1 MLAWWLI
8 FAELGAARSRAIP
21 IPKFLQEVTL
31 EKNPRWPC
39 FLASALLH
47 VFMLA
52 GLPAL
57 SDWFQATR
65 PELWMHRYRVLASVE
80 IRVPERLYLATTPS
94 PRRKPATTPAK
105 PARGTE
111 RTIRPSASRDTAL
124 RAASGAKR
132 RFELPRLVPRQSDL
146 TLLQPDFPGDLPV
159 LGRVSLPDLLIWSP
173 LPNHPAFRIRK
184 PFVTPGSAE
193 PFAQQPA
200 FDAPPQ
206 LTAPNWEALAAE
218 LQAAAARASNPE
230 SPLQPAISLPIR
242 LPDLLT
248 RPPHTY
254 ISTERSVGDPLS
266 VLALNVRPRP
276 VREDLIIPPGN
287 QLAVAHAPGT
297 SGINQPASAGG
308 AQGTERQAGGAASEP
323 TGTGSA
329 QTRQS
334 TPQPAAASASARD
347 ARQPGSEAA
356 ATSAARNAGPQG
368 DSQPASP
375 PRNAQQEAVATTRS
389 EANATAAGSA
399 LSPANQTNQTGPPAE
414 SAPPARGVVRID
426 HPPGAV
432 ADVVVVQPAPMD
444 GAIETSGALSGRP
457 VYSVF
462 LQVGAPR
469 QWILQYCVPGEDQ
482 SMVVTGGVVRL
493 SSPAPLAAP
502 YPKVTYLPPV
512 RPKPGSYL
520 LIHGYLNTAGRFEAL
535 QPLRGADREEAAAII
550 PVLERWEFRP
560 AMREGQPVRI
570 EILLAIP
577 RG

>member
-57 SDWFQATR
+57 SDWLQATR

-94 PRRKPATTPAK
+94 PRRKPATMPAK

-132 RFELPRLVPRQSDL
+132 RFELPRLVPRQTDL

-287 QLAVAHAPGT
+287 QLAAIETIGSPGV
-297 SGINQPASAGG
+297 SQAGAAGG
-308 AQGTERQAGGAASEP
+308 NQGTEREASAATEPAASAQRQP
-323 TGTGSA
+323 TTA
-329 QTRQS
+329 
-334 TPQPAAASASARD
+334 QPAAASSQDPAERSVQATTTPAARSANAQGESQPASLPRNANR
-347 ARQPGSEAA
+347 EAA
-356 ATSAARNAGPQG
+356 AT
-368 DSQPASP
+368 
-375 PRNAQQEAVATTRS
+375 
-389 EANATAAGSA
+389 AGSA
-399 LSPANQTNQTGPPAE
+399 GNALAALPGVSPPSQANQTVSPAE
-414 SAPPARGVVRID
+414 APPARAVVRIE

-444 GAIETSGALSGRP
+444 GMIETSGALSGRP

-482 SMVVTGGVVRL
+482 SMVLTGGVVRL

-502 YPKVTYLPPV
+502 YPRVTYLPPL
-512 RPKPGSYL
+512 RPRPGSYL
-520 LIHGYLNTAGRFEAL
+520 LIHGYLNAAGRFEAL